1 MKKILIFISFY
12 LFFLGNINAQ
22 IESLYKTDGS
32 LRIDSS
38 FHLSS
43 NGFEIFNKYYNSIIP
58 SLYSS
63 TIYPEILRENALE
76 GIVIASIIVNSDGT
90 SSDLKIEKSS
100 NDAFNSEVLKNLKN
114 FTPTIC
120 NLLNPKSGKEKYYFP
135 FVFKLKPD
143 NWEEL
148 MKENKAITIES
159 KFTIKQYKTI
169 KE

>member
-12 LFFLGNINAQ
+12 IFFLGNINAQ
-22 IESLYKTDGS
+22 IESLYKSDGS
-32 LRIDSS
+32 LRIDST

-43 NGFEIFNKYYNSIIP
+43 IGFEILNKNYNSIFP
-58 SLYSS
+58 SLYSE
-63 TIYPEILRENALE
+63 TVYPEILRENALE
-76 GIVIASIIVNSDGT
+76 GFVIASITVNSNGT
-90 SSDLKIEKSS
+90 SSDLKIERSS
-100 NDAFNSEVLKNLKN
+100 NDAFNLEVLKNLKN

-120 NLLNPKSGKEKYYFP
+120 NLLNPKSGQEKYYFP

-159 KFTIKQYKTI
+159 KFTIKHYITTK
-169 KE
+169 